1 MNAWRDA
8 ALGVGENLSTI
19 GPDHY
24 YDFDVV
30 TWTSWAIS
38 QVRGLN
44 AEIAA
49 SRAERDRLKAANAE
63 MLKALKNLLA
73 WANIQDT
80 HSSQAVELR
89 NAARAAI
96 KNSEAL

>member
-49 SRAERDRLKAANAE
+49 SRAERDRLKVANAE
-63 MLKALKNLLA
+63 MLEICKEIADDSRCDLVN
-73 WANIQDT
+73 
-80 HSSQAVELR
+80 SQRRIRLY
-89 NAARAAI
+89 AAI
-96 KNSEAL
+96 AKAEAL